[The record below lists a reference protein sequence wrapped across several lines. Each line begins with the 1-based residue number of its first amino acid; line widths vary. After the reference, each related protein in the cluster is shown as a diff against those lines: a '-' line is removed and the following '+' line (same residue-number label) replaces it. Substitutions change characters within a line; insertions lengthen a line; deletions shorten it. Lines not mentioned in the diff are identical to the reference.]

1 MTVEPGR
8 DFAQLQL
15 HITDQMQWRYELIRP
30 LVLFEEGT
38 PVQRAQETQTHPD
51 TVRTFVRRF
60 TKQGLLGLV
69 TNDVEVVPKK
79 RPLPVS
85 EEIQQEIHRLKALYG
100 GFRYRELARIL
111 FYRFHEHVDVKT
123 IKQLWLQ
130 SSVVAAE
137 QLEFWTYQSYPD
149 RLEARLHV
157 IKLFYQ
163 GWNKSSISRF
173 LHVSRPTI
181 DRWLSRFEADN
192 LASLIDKKT
201 GSTSPRKV
209 WFPLMVEIYHLQ
221 KRHPD
226 AGEFRIWSLLGRSD
240 ITPRTVGRMMVINKQ
255 VYDDIPHVAKKGPKP
270 QPQPHPYKATRPHQ
284 YWFIDGR
291 KMDFETEGV
300 RWWSLIVLEGYSR
313 TMLAGAIVP
322 AESSWAAL
330 MVLYTACMRYGV
342 PENLISDSGGA
353 FTSNEFEGVCGRL
366 AIEHRTIVST
376 QGESYLNWMETHFNV
391 QRRLYD
397 YQLSLAKTS
406 VELEQAH
413 QAFLQ
418 LYNTTAHQG
427 LLKDHFTPPI
437 PLEVLGEARGR
448 MYSEEELASTFSH
461 ALFPRTTNRYGCVTL
476 HSYHFYVERGLPQTR
491 VWLWVYDE
499 QLRAMFD
506 QVVLAEYRCC
516 YDRQTHQVRDIH
528 DGVFYDTP
536 FASPQGLLIPLDPQ
550 DAEVVK
556 RPPRVKKQAIK
567 SLVHKQLVLFEQILT
582 A

>member
-1 MTVEPGR
+1 VEPAP

-15 HITDQMQWRYELIRP
+15 RMTDQMQWRYELIRP
-30 LVLFEEGT
+30 LVLLEEGT
-38 PVQRAQETQTHPD
+38 PAQRAQETQTHPD

-69 TNDVEVVPKK
+69 TNDVEVVKKK
-79 RPLPVS
+79 RSLPVS
-85 EEIQQEIHRLKALYG
+85 EEVQQEIHRLKALHG

-111 FYRFHEHVDVKT
+111 FYRFHERVDVKT

-130 SSVVAAE
+130 SPVAASE

-181 DRWLSRFEADN
+181 DRWLARFEADHV
-192 LASLIDKKT
+192 ASLMDKK
-201 GSTSPRKV
+201 GGPTSPRKM
-209 WFPLMVEIYHLQ
+209 WFPLMVEVYHLQ
-221 KRHPD
+221 KHHPD

-240 ITPRTVGRMMVINKQ
+240 VAPRTVGRIMAINKQ

-270 QPQPHPYKATRPHQ
+270 SPQPHPYKATRPHQ

-313 TMLAGAIVP
+313 TMVAGAIV
-322 AESSWAAL
+322 ASESSWAAL
-330 MVLYTACMRYGV
+330 MVLYSACVRYGV
-342 PENLISDSGGA
+342 PESLISDSGGA
-353 FTSNEFEGVCGRL
+353 FTSNEFEAVCGRL
-366 AIEHRTIVST
+366 GIVHRTIVST

-397 YQLSLAKTS
+397 YQLSLAKTPAK
-406 VELEQAH
+406 LEQAH
-413 QAFLQ
+413 QAFLH

-427 LLKDHFTPPI
+427 LLKDGFDPPI
-437 PLEVLGEARGR
+437 PLEALGEARGR
-448 MYSEEELASTFSH
+448 MYSEDELAPHFSH

-476 HSYHFYVERGLPQTR
+476 HSSHFYVERGLPQTR

-499 QLRAMFD
+499 QLRAVFD
-506 QVVLAEYRCC
+506 QVVLAQYRCR
-516 YDRQTHQVRDIH
+516 YDRQTHQVQNIH
-528 DGVFYDTP
+528 DGVFFDTP
-536 FASPQGLLIPLDPQ
+536 FASPQGLLIALDPQ

-556 RPPRVKKQAIK
+556 RPPRVKQQAIK
-567 SLVHKQLVLFEQILT
+567 SLLHKQLDLFNQILR

>member
-1 MTVEPGR
+1 MEPAR

-38 PVQRAQETQTHPD
+38 PAQRAQETQTHPD

-60 TKQGLLGLV
+60 TKQGMLGLV
-69 TNDVEVVPKK
+69 PNDVEVVKKK
-79 RPLPVS
+79 RPLRVS
-85 EEIQQEIHRLKALYG
+85 EEVQQEIHRLKALYS
-100 GFRYRELARIL
+100 GFRYRELARIF

-123 IKQLWLQ
+123 IKELWLQ
-130 SSVVAAE
+130 SPVAASE

-173 LHVSRPTI
+173 LRVSRPTI

-192 LASLIDKKT
+192 LASLMDNK
-201 GSTSPRKV
+201 GGPTSPRKV
-209 WFPLMVEIYHLQ
+209 WFPLMVEVYHLQ

-226 AGEFRIWSLLGRSD
+226 AGEFRLWSLLNRSD
-240 ITPRTVGRMMVINKQ
+240 MAPRTIGRIMAINKQ

-342 PENLISDSGGA
+342 PQSLISDSGGA

-397 YQLSLAKTS
+397 YQLSLARTS
-406 VELEQAH
+406 VELEQTH
-413 QAFLQ
+413 QAFLK

-427 LLKDHFTPPI
+427 LLKDRFAPPI
-437 PLEVLGEARGR
+437 PLKVLGEARGR
-448 MYSEEELASTFSH
+448 LYSEEELALKFSH

-506 QVVLAEYRCC
+506 QVALAEYRCC
-516 YDRQTHQVRDIH
+516 YDRQTRQVRDIH
-528 DGVFYDTP
+528 GGVFYDTP
-536 FASPQGLLIPLDPQ
+536 FASPQGLLISLDPQ

-556 RPPRVKKQAIK
+556 LPPRAKTQAIK
-567 SLVHKQLVLFEQILT
+567 SLLHKQLVLFEQVLT